1 MTAAESGPDPHP
13 GSSETGDDGPERP
26 AAGGTDP
33 IDWLSPGAKTT
44 PSSRHSVLSV
54 RLRPAE
60 RERVERAAEAL
71 GFSAS
76 AYVRARVLGPE
87 ANIEAWRGAYQL
99 VLDLDEA
106 AGKGDLP
113 TETVRQFREE
123 FEALARAVFPEPEDV
138 G

>member
-1 MTAAESGPDPHP
+1 MTAAESGPDPRP
-13 GSSETGDDGPERP
+13 GSREAGDDEPERR
-26 AAGGTDP
+26 ASGADP
-33 IDWLSPGAKTT
+33 VDWLSPGSKAN

-60 RERVERAAEAL
+60 RERLERAAEAL

-106 AGKGDLP
+106 AGGGDVP
-113 TETVRQFREE
+113 SETVRQFREE
-123 FEALARAVFPEPEDV
+123 FEALARAVFPEREDA